1 MTRAKTYIVGAGLSG
16 LAAAVALVRE
26 GFPVDILEAAPQA
39 GGRCRSWFDTQFGEV
54 IDNGNHLVL
63 SGNKATYTYLE
74 TIGAQGRLKGP
85 AEAHFAFCDIRNG
98 RRWTIAP
105 NAGRLPWWV
114 FSPSRRVPDT
124 VPRDYL
130 KFAPLL
136 RRNPGKRV
144 GDVIACSGALWERL
158 LQPFLL
164 AALNTAPEEA
174 SAELASAIIRETLA
188 RGGRFCLPRIA
199 TPSLAEAFVE
209 PAVSFLGRQGASI
222 RLGERLR
229 AIVFDGP
236 AATALDFGAFRI
248 ALLPG
253 ERAILAVPPWIAA
266 ALVPGIP
273 VPDHNSAIVN
283 AHYRASAPSGAPAML
298 GIIGGAAEWVFVFPG
313 RLSVTVSGADR
324 IVDRDRA
331 ELAALLWCDVAAAH
345 GLSPELPPW
354 QIVKEKRAT
363 FLATPDQDAKRPPAR
378 TRWTNLFLA
387 GDWTATG
394 LPATI
399 EGAVRSGQTAAGLAL
414 ETDGTRR

>member
-1 MTRAKTYIVGAGLSG
+1 MTPAKTYIVGAGLAG
-16 LAAAVALVRE
+16 LAAAVALVRN

-39 GGRCRSWFDTQFGEV
+39 GGRCRSWFDAQFGEV

-63 SGNKATYTYLE
+63 SGNNATYTYLK
-74 TIGAQGRLKGP
+74 TIGAEDRLDGP
-85 AEAHFAFCDIRNG
+85 AQARFAFCDIRDR

-124 VPRDYL
+124 APRDYL
-130 KFAPLL
+130 KFASLL

-144 GDVIACSGALWERL
+144 GDVITCGGVLWERL

-174 SAELASAIIRETLA
+174 SAELASAVIRATLA

-209 PAVSFLGRQGASI
+209 PAVSFLGRQGAGI

-236 AATALDFGAFRI
+236 AVTALDFGAFRI
-248 ALLPG
+248 ALLPR
-253 ERAILAVPPWIAA
+253 ERVILAVPPWIAA

-283 AHYRASAPSGAPAML
+283 AHYRASAPAGAPAML
-298 GIIGGAAEWVFVFPG
+298 GIIGGTAEWVFTFPG

-331 ELAALLWCDVAAAH
+331 ELAALLWRDVAAAH
-345 GLSPELPPW
+345 GLSPELPLW

-363 FLATPDQDAKRPPAR
+363 FLATPDQDMRRPPAR
-378 TRWTNLFLA
+378 TRWSNLFLA

-399 EGAVRSGQTAAGLAL
+399 EGAVRSGQTAAKLAAS
-414 ETDGTRR
+414 E